1 MKKLEL
7 IQIKRIDA
15 NFIVVYNNN
24 EEIEYTNYF
33 QGIDADYVNEIPNFV
48 NYEDQ
53 RFHKIFESFY
63 YSQHPLEEILE
74 EALEN
79 AWDLHC
85 KLFVLTNTGDLPKK
99 NIDIKDVNDY
109 LSMSLWMMENWL
121 IDNIDIEISEM
132 VECLRNKI

>member
-7 IQIKRIDA
+7 IQIKNIDA
-15 NFIVVYNNN
+15 NFIVVYNK

-33 QGIDADYVNEIPNFV
+33 QGIDENYVNEIPNFV
-48 NYEDQ
+48 NYGDQ
-53 RFHKIFESFY
+53 RFNIIFKTFY
-63 YSQHPLEEILE
+63 NLYPLE

-79 AWDLHC
+79 AWELHC

-121 IDNIDIEISEM
+121 IDNRDIEISEM